1 MTDGSRVRGCGEP
14 AGGDWGCGILWGGAW
29 KGRFAGFWVCMRL
42 YGRLA
47 GVFLA
52 GVVARVGGL
61 HAGRPR
67 AVSRPGISGR
77 RRFFFPPLVDL
88 AGVRLSGL

>member
-1 MTDGSRVRGCGEP
+1 MGARGRRL
-14 AGGDWGCGILWGGAW
+14 GCGILWGGAW
-29 KGRFAGFWVCMRL
+29 KAGLRVFWECMRL

-61 HAGRPR
+61 HAGRSR
-67 AVSRPGISGR
+67 AVSRPGILGR
-77 RRFFFPPLVDL
+77 RRFFSPL
-88 AGVRLSGL
+88 G